1 MRWLSLSKPSH
12 LVKTMKR
19 VSRGTS
25 KSPAFV
31 QQSGTKGHPNKK
43 RSKYMLKKRIIVCL
57 DVKDGRT
64 TKGVKFKN
72 NVDIGD
78 PVEMAKKYYEQ
89 GVDELVFYDI
99 MASANGRGPILD
111 LISRVAEQ
119 VFIPFCVG
127 GGIGSLED
135 IRSTILA
142 GAEKV
147 SLNSQAVKNP
157 ELITQ
162 GARIFGNQCIVLGMD
177 AARDETCPSG
187 YRVYINGGRIKTDL
201 DAREWAI
208 KAVKLGAGEI
218 VLNSIDADGMKT
230 GYEINL
236 TKMIAESVGV
246 PVIASG
252 GGGTSGHLADVLTNG
267 KADAAL
273 VASMVHSMGY
283 TVEGIKADLSKMGVP
298 VRL

>member
-1 MRWLSLSKPSH
+1 
-12 LVKTMKR
+12 
-19 VSRGTS
+19 
-25 KSPAFV
+25 
-31 QQSGTKGHPNKK
+31 
-43 RSKYMLKKRIIVCL
+43 MLKKRIIVCL

-64 TKGVKFKN
+64 TKGVKFQN
-72 NVDIGD
+72 NIDIGD
-78 PVEMAKKYYEQ
+78 PVEMAKEYYKQ

-99 MASANGRGPILD
+99 IASARGRGPILE
-111 LISRVAEQ
+111 LISKVASQ

-127 GGIGSLED
+127 GGIGSIED

-157 ELITQ
+157 GLITE

-177 AARDETCPSG
+177 AAKDEQMPSG

-201 DAREWAI
+201 DALEWAK
-208 KAVKLGAGEI
+208 KAVELGAGEI
-218 VLNSIDADGMKT
+218 VLNSIDADGTKN
-230 GYEINL
+230 GYELTL
-236 TKMIAESVGV
+236 TKMISENVSV

-252 GGGTSGHLADVLTNG
+252 GGGTPEHLADALTKG

-273 VASMVHSMGY
+273 IATMVHSGKY
-283 TVEGIKADLSKMGVP
+283 TVESIKKDLQEMDIP

>member
-1 MRWLSLSKPSH
+1 
-12 LVKTMKR
+12 
-19 VSRGTS
+19 
-25 KSPAFV
+25 
-31 QQSGTKGHPNKK
+31 
-43 RSKYMLKKRIIVCL
+43 MLKKRIIVCL

-64 TKGVKFKN
+64 TKGVKFQN
-72 NVDIGD
+72 NIDIGD
-78 PVEMAKKYYEQ
+78 PVEMAKEYYKQ

-99 MASANGRGPILD
+99 IASARGRGPILE
-111 LISRVAEQ
+111 LISQVASQ

-127 GGIGSLED
+127 GGIGSIED

-157 ELITQ
+157 GLITE

-177 AARDETCPSG
+177 AAKDEQKPSG

-201 DAREWAI
+201 DALEWAK
-208 KAVKLGAGEI
+208 KAVELGAGEI
-218 VLNSIDADGMKT
+218 VLNSIDADGTKN
-230 GYEINL
+230 GYELTL
-236 TKMIAESVGV
+236 TKMISENVSV

-252 GGGTSGHLADVLTNG
+252 GGGTPEHLADALTKG

-273 VASMVHSMGY
+273 IATMVHSGKY
-283 TVEGIKADLSKMGVP
+283 TVESIKKDLQKMDIP

>member
-1 MRWLSLSKPSH
+1 
-12 LVKTMKR
+12 
-19 VSRGTS
+19 
-25 KSPAFV
+25 
-31 QQSGTKGHPNKK
+31 
-43 RSKYMLKKRIIVCL
+43 MLKKRIIVCL

-64 TKGVKFKN
+64 TKGIKFRN
-72 NVDIGD
+72 NRDIGD
-78 PVEMAKKYYEQ
+78 PVEMAAEYYRQ

-111 LISRVAEQ
+111 LIARVAGQ

-127 GGIGSLED
+127 GGIGTIED

-147 SLNSQAVKNP
+147 SLNSQAVKHP
-157 ELITQ
+157 ELISE

-187 YRVYINGGRIKTDL
+187 YRVFINGGRVKTEL
-201 DAREWAI
+201 DAREWAQ
-208 KAVKLGAGEI
+208 KAVSLGAGEI
-218 VLNSIDADGMKT
+218 VLNSIDADGTKA
-230 GYEINL
+230 GYEL
-236 TKMIAESVGV
+236 TLTRMISDAVSV

-252 GGGTSGHLADVLTNG
+252 GAGTVKHLADAFTEG
-267 KADAAL
+267 RADAAL
-273 VASMVHSMGY
+273 IATMVHADGY
-283 TVEGIKADLSKMGVP
+283 TVGGIKKELASAGIP

>member
-1 MRWLSLSKPSH
+1 
-12 LVKTMKR
+12 
-19 VSRGTS
+19 
-25 KSPAFV
+25 
-31 QQSGTKGHPNKK
+31 
-43 RSKYMLKKRIIVCL
+43 MLKKRIIVCL

-64 TKGVKFKN
+64 TKGVKFQN
-72 NVDIGD
+72 NIDIGD

-99 MASANGRGPILD
+99 MASARGRGPILD

-127 GGIGSLED
+127 GGIGTIED

-142 GAEKV
+142 GAEKI

-157 ELITQ
+157 DLIRE

-177 AARDETCPSG
+177 AAKDEQMPSG

-201 DAREWAI
+201 DALEWAK
-208 KAVKLGAGEI
+208 KAVSLGAGEI
-218 VLNSIDADGMKT
+218 VLNSIDADGVRQ
-230 GYEINL
+230 GYEL
-236 TKMIAESVGV
+236 TVTHMIAENVSV

-252 GGGTSGHLADVLTNG
+252 GGGTPQHLADVLTSG

-273 VASMVHSMGY
+273 IASMVHSMGY
-283 TVEGIKADLSKMGVP
+283 TVDGIKRDLVNLGVP

>member
-1 MRWLSLSKPSH
+1 
-12 LVKTMKR
+12 
-19 VSRGTS
+19 
-25 KSPAFV
+25 
-31 QQSGTKGHPNKK
+31 
-43 RSKYMLKKRIIVCL
+43 MLKKRIIVCL

-64 TKGVKFKN
+64 TKGVKFQN
-72 NVDIGD
+72 NIDIGD
-78 PVEMAKKYYEQ
+78 PVEMAKEYYKQ

-99 MASANGRGPILD
+99 IASARGRGPILE
-111 LISRVAEQ
+111 LISQVASQ

-127 GGIGSLED
+127 GGIGSIED

-157 ELITQ
+157 TLITE

-177 AARDETCPSG
+177 AAKDEQMPSG

-201 DAREWAI
+201 DALEWAK
-208 KAVKLGAGEI
+208 KAVELGAGEI
-218 VLNSIDADGMKT
+218 VLNSIDADGTKN
-230 GYEINL
+230 GYELTL
-236 TKMIAESVGV
+236 TKMISENVSV

-252 GGGTSGHLADVLTNG
+252 GGGTPEHLADALTKG

-273 VASMVHSMGY
+273 IATMVHSGKY
-283 TVEGIKADLSKMGVP
+283 TVESIKIDLQKMDIP

>member
-1 MRWLSLSKPSH
+1 
-12 LVKTMKR
+12 
-19 VSRGTS
+19 
-25 KSPAFV
+25 
-31 QQSGTKGHPNKK
+31 
-43 RSKYMLKKRIIVCL
+43 MLKKRIIVCL

-64 TKGVKFKN
+64 TKGVKFQN
-72 NVDIGD
+72 NIDIGD
-78 PVEMAKKYYEQ
+78 PVEMAAEYYRQ

-99 MASANGRGPILD
+99 IASARGRGPILD
-111 LISRVAEQ
+111 LISRVASQ

-127 GGIGSLED
+127 GGIGSIDD

-157 ELITQ
+157 SLITE

-177 AARDETCPSG
+177 AAKDDEMPSG
-187 YRVYINGGRIKTDL
+187 YRVYINGGRVKTEL
-201 DAREWAI
+201 DALEWAK
-208 KAVKLGAGEI
+208 KAVSLGAGEI
-218 VLNSIDADGMKT
+218 VLNSMDADGTKE

-236 TKMIAESVGV
+236 TRMIAENVAV

-252 GGGTSGHLADVLTNG
+252 GGGKPEHLAQALTEG

-273 VASMVHSMGY
+273 IATMVHSGKY
-283 TVEGIKADLSKMGVP
+283 TVGGIKEDLRRAGIP

>member
-1 MRWLSLSKPSH
+1 
-12 LVKTMKR
+12 
-19 VSRGTS
+19 
-25 KSPAFV
+25 
-31 QQSGTKGHPNKK
+31 
-43 RSKYMLKKRIIVCL
+43 MLKKRIIVCL

-72 NVDIGD
+72 NIDIGE
-78 PVEMAKKYYEQ
+78 PVEMAAEYYRQ

-99 MASANGRGPILD
+99 IASARGRGPILD
-111 LISRVAEQ
+111 LISRVASQ

-127 GGIGSLED
+127 GGIGTVED

-157 ELITQ
+157 SLITE

-177 AARDETCPSG
+177 AAKDDEMPSG
-187 YRVYINGGRIKTDL
+187 YRVYINGGRVKTDL
-201 DAREWAI
+201 DALAWAK
-208 KAVKLGAGEI
+208 KAVDLGAGEI
-218 VLNSIDADGMKT
+218 VLNSMDADGTKN

-236 TKMIAESVGV
+236 TRMIAENVSV

-252 GGGTSGHLADVLTNG
+252 GGGNPQHLADVLKEG

-273 VASMVHSMGY
+273 IATMVHSGQY
-283 TVEGIKADLSKMGVP
+283 TVNSIKQDLQKQGVP

>member
-1 MRWLSLSKPSH
+1 
-12 LVKTMKR
+12 
-19 VSRGTS
+19 
-25 KSPAFV
+25 
-31 QQSGTKGHPNKK
+31 
-43 RSKYMLKKRIIVCL
+43 MLKKRIIVCL

-64 TKGVKFKN
+64 TKGVKFQN
-72 NVDIGD
+72 NIDIGD
-78 PVEMAKKYYEQ
+78 PVEMAKEYYKQ
-89 GVDELVFYDI
+89 SVDELVFYDI
-99 MASANGRGPILD
+99 IASARGRGPILE
-111 LISRVAEQ
+111 LISQVASQ

-127 GGIGSLED
+127 GGIGSIED

-157 ELITQ
+157 TLITE

-177 AARDETCPSG
+177 AAKDEQMPSG

-201 DAREWAI
+201 DALEWAK
-208 KAVKLGAGEI
+208 KAVELGAGEI
-218 VLNSIDADGMKT
+218 VLNSIDADGTKN
-230 GYEINL
+230 GYELTL
-236 TKMIAESVGV
+236 TKMISENVSV

-252 GGGTSGHLADVLTNG
+252 GGGTPEHLADALTKG

-273 VASMVHSMGY
+273 IATMVHSGKY
-283 TVEGIKADLSKMGVP
+283 TVESIKKDLQKMDIP

>member
-1 MRWLSLSKPSH
+1 
-12 LVKTMKR
+12 
-19 VSRGTS
+19 
-25 KSPAFV
+25 
-31 QQSGTKGHPNKK
+31 
-43 RSKYMLKKRIIVCL
+43 MLKKRIIVCL

-64 TKGVKFKN
+64 TKGVKFQN
-72 NVDIGD
+72 NIDIGE
-78 PVEMAKKYYEQ
+78 PVEMAAEYYRQ

-99 MASANGRGPILD
+99 IASARGRGPILD
-111 LISRVAEQ
+111 LISRVASQ
-119 VFIPFCVG
+119 IFIPFCVG
-127 GGIGSLED
+127 GGIGTVED

-157 ELITQ
+157 SLITE

-177 AARDETCPSG
+177 AAKDDEMPSG
-187 YRVYINGGRIKTDL
+187 YRVYINGGRVKTDL
-201 DAREWAI
+201 DALAWAK
-208 KAVKLGAGEI
+208 KAVDLGAGEI
-218 VLNSIDADGMKT
+218 VLNSIDADGTKN

-236 TKMIAESVGV
+236 TRMIAENVSV

-252 GGGTSGHLADVLTNG
+252 GGGNPQHLADVLKEG

-273 VASMVHSMGY
+273 IATMVHSGQY
-283 TVEGIKADLSKMGVP
+283 TVNSIKQDLHKQGVP

>member
-1 MRWLSLSKPSH
+1 
-12 LVKTMKR
+12 
-19 VSRGTS
+19 
-25 KSPAFV
+25 
-31 QQSGTKGHPNKK
+31 
-43 RSKYMLKKRIIVCL
+43 MLKKRIIVCL

-64 TKGVKFKN
+64 TKGVKFQN
-72 NVDIGD
+72 NIDIGD
-78 PVEMAKKYYEQ
+78 PVEMAKEYYKH

-99 MASANGRGPILD
+99 IASARGRGPILE
-111 LISRVAEQ
+111 LISQVASQ

-127 GGIGSLED
+127 GGIGSIED

-157 ELITQ
+157 GLITE

-177 AARDETCPSG
+177 AAKDEQMPSG

-201 DAREWAI
+201 DALEWAK
-208 KAVKLGAGEI
+208 KAVELGAGEI
-218 VLNSIDADGMKT
+218 VLNSIDADGTKN
-230 GYEINL
+230 GYELDL
-236 TKMIAESVGV
+236 TKMISENVSV

-252 GGGTSGHLADVLTNG
+252 GGGTPEHLADALTKG

-273 VASMVHSMGY
+273 IATMVHSGKY
-283 TVEGIKADLSKMGVP
+283 TVESIKKDLQKMDIP